1 MKEKESYEPNLLLE
15 LGVGILMVGLLYI
28 SMCIFGD

>member
-1 MKEKESYEPNLLLE
+1 MKEKESYKPNLLLE
-15 LGVGILMVGLLYI
+15 LVVGVLMVGLLYI